1 MPTMGSP
8 RPNSSV
14 PRLPLSFDI
23 SSGKHIQALLFGPI
37 TEVILEGTTSN
48 HSCLLTQGPSDHPG
62 AGLGSHLE
70 ERALVLVVQ
79 CGQLSWLLSDQR
91 GSPHYGAKR
100 LTVDRQGISGCRVPP
115 PTPAMWHRYLLPWEG
130 SDLSVGEHF
139 WQSLHRDSLCLCKH
153 VRVCV
158 CARTSVHEAVRVKDK
173 DNMNALKRHFFI
185 RMLENTRCRKTSD
198 HRNEFHGYTFFL
210 AILIQHSCTTSES
223 GACSITVFIMKT
235 FTERK

>member
-8 RPNSSV
+8 SPNSSV

-23 SSGKHIQALLFGPI
+23 SSGKHMQALLFGPI

-79 CGQLSWLLSDQR
+79 FGQLSWLLSDQR
-91 GSPHYGAKR
+91 GSPHCGAKR

-115 PTPAMWHRYLLPWEG
+115 PTPAMWHRYLLPWGG

-139 WQSLHRDSLCLCKH
+139 WRSLHRDSLCLCKH

-158 CARTSVHEAVRVKDK
+158 CVCTRVCTKQWEWKIKTTWTPSKGTSLYECLKTHDAERHQTTE
-173 DNMNALKRHFFI
+173 MNF
-185 RMLENTRCRKTSD
+185 T
-198 HRNEFHGYTFFL
+198 
-210 AILIQHSCTTSES
+210 AILSS
-223 GACSITVFIMKT
+223 
-235 FTERK
+235 